1 MEAMMLDA
9 LFALAWICMLRIEEA
24 LSIEIADVRINQAET
39 VNGVT
44 YEYHLLT
51 VSNRKNNKGTYS
63 HLL

>member
-24 LSIEIADVRINQAET
+24 LSIEIADVRINQAVM